1 MSGKHAKGEKGGQQN
16 RVGEGPLKGN
26 FRDFIDEVFE
36 DERKRCSILDE
47 RIHFLKEKDDNINED
62 QAGQRKAENLQIFA
76 DDILL
81 NGPVVF
87 KHLQKVLSIS
97 VG

>member
-1 MSGKHAKGEKGGQQN
+1 MAGEHAKGEKGREEN
-16 RVGEGPLKGN
+16 RIGKGPLKGHL
-26 FRDFIDEVFE
+26 RDFVEEVFE

-47 RIHFLKEKDDNINED
+47 RIHPLKEKDDNINED
-62 QAGQRKAENLQIFA
+62 QAAQREAENLQIFP

-87 KHLQKVLSIS
+87 KHL
-97 VG
+97 